1 MSALH
6 LGLLAAAGMAGLG
19 SLGLALAAWPGRR
32 GW

>member
-1 MSALH
+1 MTAVH

-19 SLGLALAAWPGRR
+19 SLLMAAWPGRR